1 VYRCMT
7 SRMKKKEEEEE
18 AIELIEH
25 LNEQLI
31 QA

>member
-1 VYRCMT
+1 MT
-7 SRMKKKEEEEE
+7 TRMRKKEE

-31 QA
+31 EA